1 MKSFSLSSAL
11 LLAVASASA
20 ASAHELESLPHVHPH
35 PDWALSLGAI
45 AVIAGV
51 AGVIMLVRRMAAK
64 AKRNR

>member
-20 ASAHELESLPHVHPH
+20 ASALELESLPQVNPH

-51 AGVIMLVRRMAAK
+51 VGVIMLARRMAAK

>member
-20 ASAHELESLPHVHPH
+20 ASAHELESLPHVHAH
-35 PDWALSLGAI
+35 PEWARSLGAI
-45 AVIAGV
+45 AVIAGEV
-51 AGVIMLVRRMAAK
+51 GVIMLARRMAAK